1 MQNTQVRN
9 NPILFN
15 INIHTHTHTH
25 THYPAGKQVRT
36 ALLLYILS
44 IISQKCTN
52 ETGKNTESM
61 YTACGKITN

>member
-25 THYPAGKQVRT
+25 T
-36 ALLLYILS
+36 LS
-44 IISQKCTN
+44 SWK
-52 ETGKNTESM
+52 TGKNST
-61 YTACGKITN
+61 TALYSKHNFTKNVQMKLVKILKVCIQHVVK